1 MDLAM
6 LRTQIFDSGIRTLK
20 FLTMLLLLLFPTS
33 QAFSSDLYILQARI
47 NSFPLPI
54 IDIKLDAL
62 YGSSVGGWSFSLCH
76 DPTNVEWIDLVP
88 GSALSSLAFPPDF
101 LAITPFATGITVN
114 CVIDNASV
122 ISLPPE
128 NSLILHQVIYDW
140 VPSGSQYSDIV
151 FCSNSGSAGGAD
163 AVIYSG
169 GEEFTPFT
177 FDNFLFNGFI
187 DPFAFYSIFRSIGSY
202 DPDSGIGSV
211 SVTPIIA
218 PGLVPSF
225 QLSGLSMAVSHDS
238 SLLQVDSVVPA
249 GLFADLFGGTG
260 PEVMLVELLPNG
272 WTVDITVDSS
282 GIVTIPFNGSQP
294 AVTAHYSTI
303 PSAINPGSCIA
314 SWLRFDS
321 TIGGSNELDFDTM
334 CCTSALE
341 NNELAV
347 LIPVS
352 PLFSR
357 GDVNQDSAL
366 NLADAVTQLGAL
378 FSGGPALSCQDSG
391 DTNDDGSFNIADTIF
406 LLGFLFNSGPPPAEP
421 FAECGTDPSVD
432 ALGCTS
438 FDCP

>member
-1 MDLAM
+1 MP
-6 LRTQIFDSGIRTLK
+6 RTQLIEIGFQPIRVLIT
-20 FLTMLLLLLFPTS
+20 LLLLAFPGA
-33 QAFSSDLYILQARI
+33 QAFCSDIYVLQARI

-54 IDIKLDAL
+54 IDIKLDSL
-62 YGSSVGGWSFSLCH
+62 YGSTVGGWSFSICH
-76 DPTNVEWIDLVP
+76 DPANVDWVDLVP
-88 GSALSSLAFPPDF
+88 GAALTSLASPPDF
-101 LAITPFATGITVN
+101 LAITPFTTGITVD

-128 NSLILHQVIYDW
+128 NNLILHQVIYDW

-151 FCSNSGSAGGAD
+151 FCSNSGSSGGTD
-163 AVIYSG
+163 AVIYSE

-218 PGLVPSF
+218 PGLAPSF
-225 QLSGLSMAVSHDS
+225 LLSGLSMAVAHDS

-272 WTVDITVDSS
+272 WTVDITVDSF

-314 SWLRFDS
+314 SWLRFDN
-321 TIGGSNELDFDTM
+321 TLGGSNELDFDTM
-334 CCTSALE
+334 CCASALE
-341 NNELAV
+341 SNELAV

-391 DTNDDGSFNIADTIF
+391 DANDDGNFNIADTIF

-421 FAECGTDPSVD
+421 FIECGTDPSVD
-432 ALGCTS
+432 TLGCSS
-438 FDCP
+438 FACP

>member
-1 MDLAM
+1 MP
-6 LRTQIFDSGIRTLK
+6 RTQLIEIGFQPIRVLIT
-20 FLTMLLLLLFPTS
+20 LLLLAFPGA
-33 QAFSSDLYILQARI
+33 QAFCSDIYVLQARI

-54 IDIKLDAL
+54 IDIKLDSL
-62 YGSSVGGWSFSLCH
+62 YGSTVGAWSFSICH
-76 DPTNVEWIDLVP
+76 DPANVDWVDLVP
-88 GSALSSLAFPPDF
+88 GAALTSLASPPDF
-101 LAITPFATGITVN
+101 LAITPFTTGITVD

-128 NSLILHQVIYDW
+128 NNLILHLVIYDW

-151 FCSNSGSAGGAD
+151 FCSNSGSSGGTD
-163 AVIYSG
+163 AVIYSE

-202 DPDSGIGSV
+202 DTDSGIGSV

-218 PGLVPSF
+218 PGLAPSF
-225 QLSGLSMAVSHDS
+225 LLSGLSMAVAHDS

-314 SWLRFDS
+314 SWLRFDN
-321 TIGGSNELDFDTM
+321 TLGGSNELDFDTM
-334 CCTSALE
+334 CCASALE
-341 NNELAV
+341 SNELAV

-391 DTNDDGSFNIADTIF
+391 DANDDGNFNIADTIF

-421 FAECGTDPSVD
+421 FIECGTDPSVD
-432 ALGCTS
+432 TLGCSS

>member
-1 MDLAM
+1 MDSAM
-6 LRTQIFDSGIRTLK
+6 PRTQLIEIGFQPIRVLIT
-20 FLTMLLLLLFPTS
+20 LLLLAFPGA
-33 QAFSSDLYILQARI
+33 QAFCSDIYVLQARI

-54 IDIKLDAL
+54 IDIKLDSL
-62 YGSSVGGWSFSLCH
+62 YGSTVGGWSFSICH
-76 DPTNVEWIDLVP
+76 DPANVDWVDLVP
-88 GSALSSLAFPPDF
+88 GAALTSLASPPDF
-101 LAITPFATGITVN
+101 LAITPFTTGITVD

-128 NSLILHQVIYDW
+128 NNLILHQVIYDW

-151 FCSNSGSAGGAD
+151 FCSNSGSSGGTD
-163 AVIYSG
+163 AVIYSE

-218 PGLVPSF
+218 PGLAPSF
-225 QLSGLSMAVSHDS
+225 LLSGLSMAVAHDS

-272 WTVDITVDSS
+272 WTVDITVDSF

-314 SWLRFDS
+314 SWLRFDN
-321 TIGGSNELDFDTM
+321 TLGGSNELDFDTM
-334 CCTSALE
+334 CCASALE
-341 NNELAV
+341 SNELAV

-391 DTNDDGSFNIADTIF
+391 DANDDGNFNIADTIF

-421 FAECGTDPSVD
+421 FIECGTDPSVD
-432 ALGCTS
+432 TLGCSS